1 MYVKPTI
8 GTKRHL
14 CRGVACHFLHTVE
27 QAIFDFFTVFFRQE
41 LAVRQKLNA
50 YFLLPLFLDYMG
62 MGVPTLDIGGI
73 DAFCLVQSRFNRAKP
88 FQPVPQTMLATLV
101 LRI

>member
-1 MYVKPTI
+1 MVVKAVSQIIGQKFLFAFSPHCETEPVAAVQQRRTHDMYVKPTI

-62 MGVPTLDIGGI
+62 M
-73 DAFCLVQSRFNRAKP
+73 
-88 FQPVPQTMLATLV
+88 
-101 LRI
+101 